1 MSTAASKSAF
11 ANRLT
16 HQCSKVDKRILRSLV
31 WISVARMWR
40 PWMGIIN
47 REAILAVLRTVK
59 DADLQHDIVSLNF
72 VRSLEIEGSAVRFK
86 LVLNTPASPSKVK
99 LEQAAREAVLSI
111 PGVETV
117 DIRLES
123 EIPQARV
130 AEGKQTVPGISNIV
144 AVSSGKGGVG
154 KSTVAVNLAIALA
167 QYGAKVG
174 LLDTDVYGPNVPIM
188 VGVNAEPA
196 VRGQKLLPHEVH
208 GIKVMS
214 LGFLN
219 RGDKP
224 VVWRG
229 PMLHTAVR
237 QFLYDVEWGDLDYL
251 IVDMPPGTG
260 DAQLSLAQLVPVQ
273 GAVLV
278 TTPQEVAMAD
288 VRKAF
293 NMFEQVHIPVLGI
306 VENMSYFVCPN
317 CSERHEIF
325 GSGGGQELARRFK
338 SNLLG
343 EIPLSVSVREGGD
356 IGISIVVGAPDS
368 MQAAAFKQIAEN
380 VATQISI
387 SSLKGGAL
395 PIIDM
400 SDSRGDRCTV

>member
-1 MSTAASKSAF
+1 MAAIDRES
-11 ANRLT
+11 
-16 HQCSKVDKRILRSLV
+16 ILD
-31 WISVARMWR
+31 
-40 PWMGIIN
+40 
-47 REAILAVLRTVK
+47 VLRTVR
-59 DADLQHDIVSLNF
+59 DTDSGRDIVGLNF
-72 VRSLEIEGSAVRFK
+72 VRDLEVRGSEVKCR
-86 LVLNTPASPSKVK
+86 LVLNTPVSPAKEK
-99 LEQAAREAVLSI
+99 LREAAREAILSVS
-111 PGVETV
+111 GVESAE
-117 DIRLES
+117 IILES
-123 EIPQARV
+123 EIPKAHA
-130 AEGKQTVPGISNIV
+130 AEGKQPVPGISNII

-154 KSTVAVNLAIALA
+154 KSTVAVNIAVALA
-167 QYGAKVG
+167 GYGAKVG

-188 VGVNAEPA
+188 VGVNKEPA
-196 VRGQKLLPHEVH
+196 VRGQRLLPHEAYGV
-208 GIKVMS
+208 KVMS

-237 QFLYDVEWGDLDYL
+237 QFLYDVEWGELDYL

-325 GSGGGQELARRFK
+325 GAGGGEELAKRFG

-343 EIPLSVSVREGGD
+343 QIPLSVNVREGGD
-356 IGISIVVGAPDS
+356 IGVPIVVGAPDS
-368 MQAAAFKQIAEN
+368 PQAAAFKRIAEN
-380 VATQISI
+380 VATEVSLAA
-387 SSLKGGAL
+387 LKGGGL

-400 SDSRGDRCTV
+400 SDSRGDRFTV

>member
-1 MSTAASKSAF
+1 MAI
-11 ANRLT
+11 
-16 HQCSKVDKRILRSLV
+16 VDRESILR
-31 WISVARMWR
+31 
-40 PWMGIIN
+40 
-47 REAILAVLRTVK
+47 VLGTLK
-59 DADLQHDIVSLNF
+59 DPDLKRDIVSLKF
-72 VRSLEIEGSAVRFK
+72 VRDLEIEGPAVRFS
-86 LVLNTPASPSKVK
+86 LVVNTPVTPAKTR
-99 LEQAAREAVLSI
+99 LLQAVRETVSHI
-111 PGVETV
+111 PGVEAV
-117 DIRLES
+117 EVNLRS
-123 EIPQARV
+123 EIPKSSGV
-130 AEGKQTVPGISNIV
+130 EGKQSVPGVANIV

-167 QYGAKVG
+167 RYGAQVG
-174 LLDTDVYGPNVPIM
+174 LLDTDMYGPNVPIM
-188 VGVNAEPA
+188 VGINEEPL
-196 VRGQKLLPHEVH
+196 VRGQKLLPHQAH
-208 GIKVMS
+208 GVKVMS

-237 QFLYDVEWGDLDYL
+237 QFLYDVEWGELDYL

-306 VENMSYFVCPN
+306 VENMSFFICPS
-317 CSERHEIF
+317 CSERHQIF
-325 GSGGGQELARRFK
+325 GSGGGQELATRFN
-338 SNLLG
+338 SVLLG
-343 EIPLSVSVREGGD
+343 QIPLSINVREGGD
-356 IGISIVVGAPDS
+356 LGVPIVVGAPDS
-368 MQAAAFKQIAEN
+368 PQAAAFNQIAEN
-380 VATQISI
+380 VAIQIGL
-387 SSLKGGAL
+387 SSLKSPSL

-400 SDSRGDRCTV
+400 SDSRGDRFAV

>member
-1 MSTAASKSAF
+1 MT
-11 ANRLT
+11 T
-16 HQCSKVDKRILRSLV
+16 
-31 WISVARMWR
+31 
-40 PWMGIIN
+40 IN
-47 REAILAVLRTVK
+47 RESILEILRGVK
-59 DADLQHDIVSLNF
+59 DPDLRRDIVSLDF
-72 VRSLEIEGSAVRFK
+72 VRDLEIADSSVKFN
-86 LVLNTPASPSKVK
+86 LVVNTPLIPAKKKLQQDTRESLLRVPGIEKVEIN
-99 LEQAAREAVLSI
+99 LR
-111 PGVETV
+111 
-117 DIRLES
+117 S
-123 EIPQARV
+123 EIPKAS
-130 AEGKQTVPGISNIV
+130 ATDGKQAVPGIANII

-167 QYGAKVG
+167 RYGAKVG
-174 LLDTDVYGPNVPIM
+174 LLDTDMYGPNVPIM
-188 VGVNAEPA
+188 VGINEEPL
-196 VRGQKLLPHEVH
+196 VRGQRLLPHQAH
-208 GIKVMS
+208 GVKVMS

-237 QFLYDVEWGDLDYL
+237 QFLYDVEWGELDYL

-278 TTPQEVAMAD
+278 TTPQEVSMAD

-317 CSERHEIF
+317 CSEHHQIF
-325 GSGGGQELARRFK
+325 GIGGGEELAKRF
-338 SNLLG
+338 NIVLLG
-343 EIPLSVSVREGGD
+343 QVPLSINVREGGD
-356 IGISIVVGAPDS
+356 SGVPIVVGAPES
-368 MQAAAFKQIAEN
+368 SQAIAFTQIAEN
-380 VATQISI
+380 VATQISLLA
-387 SSLKGGAL
+387 LKSPGL

-400 SDSRGDRCTV
+400 SDTRGDRFVV